1 MSTKPFIAK
10 KIKIGFQER
19 TDCFTGKLAYVI
31 CYDLKGKLRKES
43 SWNSWRDKKIPDLE
57 FDNVPMDGFTLNKDI
72 KRYHG
77 GWFSSHRT
85 MIRVHDP
92 RGFEFEVT
100 TENLIGILMHTD
112 CLKRG
117 LIGQFV
123 YAWIGAELVLL
134 PTNSEEYREATAYT
148 ENLSKSV
155 KSKELVVG
163 ASYKDKKLNDVIY
176 MGKPSWYRYSEKY
189 YRTEGLRNEYRE
201 HVFYDDSRKEF
212 FHKKGLSF
220 LSYANTNAPVSNYAE
235 LMDAYNKKV
244 LANKIVKYELVKVPF
259 DNTTNGHD
267 HYGTQLKRKHY
278 YTGFRGNGS
287 SEMCR
292 KICIELQ
299 KRWDD
304 RTKQYVELGYS
315 ISNYGDEYLI
325 LETGEI
331 KREEYNRINNYSYRG
346 SYATP
351 NYNTLEDIQKRD
363 LYNLVVTFEN
373 NKTMVIDDFYKLQ
386 SGKEI

>member
-163 ASYKDKKLNDVIY
+163 ASYKDKKLNDMVY

-212 FHKKGLSF
+212 FHTKYLSF

-235 LMDAYNKKV
+235 LMDSYNKKV

-259 DNTTNGHD
+259 DNT
-267 HYGTQLKRKHY
+267 KRGDDYQTRLTRSIY
-278 YTGFRGNGS
+278 YRLDS
-287 SEMCR
+287 SGKCTR
-292 KICIELQ
+292 ICISLEKKYDNL
-299 KRWDD
+299 KN
-304 RTKQYVELGYS
+304 QYVEVGYIVS
-315 ISNYGDEYLI
+315 DYRSEESLI

-331 KREEYNRINNYSYRG
+331 KRAEHDRITSYSYRDI
-346 SYATP
+346 YAKP
-351 NYNTLEDIQKRD
+351 NYRTLDDIQKLD
-363 LYNLVVTFEN
+363 LYDLVVTFEN
-373 NKTMVIDDFYKLQ
+373 NKTMVIDEFYKLH
-386 SGKEI
+386 SGNEI